1 MQHYN
6 KSLLLD
12 NFFVIFFFSEKELIT
27 APLDG
32 LVLPGITRK
41 SLIEL
46 AKKWVRSIRAR
57 DEYQVKFILII
68 TIATINLTFSLV

>member
-1 MQHYN
+1 MYLLKCLAILTNLIYN
-6 KSLLLD
+6 TSLLHGI
-12 NFFVIFFFSEKELIT
+12 VSTEKELVT

-46 AKKWVRSIRAR
+46 AKKWV
-57 DEYQVKFILII
+57 
-68 TIATINLTFSLV
+68 